1 MIAMEYR
8 GVEYSVVQV
17 VGRVSWKWRIEI
29 DSRQQIRG
37 EGLSRA
43 DAIKAAILAI
53 EKAMNAR
60 KRKRGFTR

>member
-1 MIAMEYR
+1 MEYR

-37 EGLSRA
+37 EALSRA

-60 KRKRGFTR
+60 NRKRGFTR